1 MYLSTSLFDNA
12 VLVRGSFQA
21 LRVTYRHTHGVRLL
35 WKKKDTSFLRLHPAI
50 NCKSMVRPFVFGT
63 TIAGY
68 HLTTPTTTYLNR
80 TPTSTGLPPQPD
92 NNQANDNNPETFN
105 TPPSS
110 PHPPDVPMPDDP
122 HTPNPGFPPDD
133 DDDDPF
139 HKPFQLPPR
148 PNDDSPDEEMQ
159 SPPDLPPY
167 PSPPPDYPQPLFPGA
182 QSIPVAPD
190 TVIVPNTVIPPN
202 IDDTPMTHS
211 TKRPPDDPPIPPATE
226 ARPSQMPASS
236 SSQFHPSNHLGGDT
250 QPSVTH
256 NATTQPALVAPSVF
270 KAKKSPKNPKD
281 VAVPDDFDDDEPDP
295 DAGPSGQNGLP
306 LLPPRRD
313 AEMNLSI
320 LHLCLRMIRNRTLKI
335 NKNRKKEEEEEEEE
349 KEIEKEEPEEDTDDT
364 IPFGSTD
371 TDETLDYNDL
381 VIDDSQ
387 WCLWSQEQ
395 KVYNN
400 TASFSVPIDCLMVH
414 Q

>member
-1 MYLSTSLFDNA
+1 M
-12 VLVRGSFQA
+12 
-21 LRVTYRHTHGVRLL
+21 
-35 WKKKDTSFLRLHPAI
+35 
-50 NCKSMVRPFVFGT
+50 
-63 TIAGY
+63 AGY

-80 TPTSTGLPPQPD
+80 TPTSTLHRVFHRSLTTIKRMTTILKHLTLPPHHHHHIHQMYLCLMILIRRIP
-92 NNQANDNNPETFN
+92 A
-105 TPPSS
+105 
-110 PHPPDVPMPDDP
+110 
-122 HTPNPGFPPDD
+122 
-133 DDDDPF
+133 F
-139 HKPFQLPPR
+139 HLMMMIHFTHHFQSPPR

-250 QPSVTH
+250 QPSVTR
-256 NATTQPALVAPSVF
+256 NATTQPAVVAPSVF
-270 KAKKSPKNPKD
+270 KAKKSPKNPRM
-281 VAVPDDFDDDEPDP
+281 
-295 DAGPSGQNGLP
+295 
-306 LLPPRRD
+306 LLYPMTLMMTSLIQMQVHQDIMVYRYFRH

-335 NKNRKKEEEEEEEE
+335 NKNQEKK
-349 KEIEKEEPEEDTDDT
+349 KKKNLKKTQVILFLLVQP
-364 IPFGSTD
+364 
-371 TDETLDYNDL
+371 TLTRHL
-381 VIDDSQ
+381 I
-387 WCLWSQEQ
+387 
-395 KVYNN
+395 
-400 TASFSVPIDCLMVH
+400 TMT
-414 Q
+414 